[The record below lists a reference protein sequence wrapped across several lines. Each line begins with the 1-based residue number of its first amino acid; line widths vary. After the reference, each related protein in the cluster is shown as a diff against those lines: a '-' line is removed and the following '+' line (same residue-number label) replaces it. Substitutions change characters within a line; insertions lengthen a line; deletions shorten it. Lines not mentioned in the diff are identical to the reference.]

1 MIEPKVFYRKLDIIQ
16 NKIGKNKSGKDF
28 LFDIAHELE
37 VVFGNDLRIGK
48 GIIYEQVEDEYILI
62 SDVEDEY
69 IHAAESINITN
80 KAIEVLSKNK
90 VYIFNNTKLMFPG
103 WENLTSDYKIP
114 AAIRVSS
121 IENSWIFLF
130 ELKEGWE
137 REEIEFCLNAVR
149 TALKFRLISD
159 SVQNEMEQAVHIQ
172 KSLLPENAPDKEG
185 YDIAGRS
192 IPAELVG
199 GDIYDYF
206 EFDDT
211 TFGFCIGDASGHG
224 LPAAL
229 LARDAIT
236 GLRMGLEKQMKM
248 VYTLKKL
255 NHVIYKSVFS
265 TRFIS
270 LFYGELED
278 DGNLFFVNAGH
289 PAPLLFQDNEIKE
302 LDSTGIVFG
311 ALPEIELGRSF
322 VRMEKDSLLL
332 LFSDGIFERTNT
344 SGIQYGLDRLQ
355 RIVKKNFSKSSK
367 EIINIIFDDVKIFGN
382 NKSLEDDATIVIL
395 KRLD

>member
-28 LFDIAHELE
+28 LFDIARELE
-37 VVFGNDLRIGK
+37 AMFGNDLKIGK
-48 GIIYEQVEDEYILI
+48 GMIYEKVDDEYVLI
-62 SDVEDEY
+62 SNLDEENVHVSET
-69 IHAAESINITN
+69 ISI
-80 KAIEVLSKNK
+80 KSQAIDVLSKNK
-90 VYIFNNTKLMFPG
+90 VYIFDNPNLVFPG
-103 WENLTSDYKIP
+103 WENLTQKYKIP
-114 AAIRVSS
+114 AALRVSS
-121 IENSWIFLF
+121 IENNWIFLF

-159 SVQNEMEQAVHIQ
+159 SVQDEMEQAVHIQ
-172 KSLLPENAPDKEG
+172 KSLLPQHPPNKDG
-185 YDIAGRS
+185 YDIAGCS
-192 IPAELVG
+192 VPAELVG

-206 EFDDT
+206 EFDDSS
-211 TFGFCIGDASGHG
+211 FGFCIGDASGHG

-248 VYTLKKL
+248 VHTLKRL
-255 NHVIYKSVFS
+255 NHVIYQSVFS

-289 PAPLLFQDNEIKE
+289 PAPLLFNKNSVKE
-302 LDSTGIVFG
+302 LQSTGLVFG
-311 ALPEIELGRSF
+311 AFPEIELKRSF
-322 VRMEKDSLLL
+322 VRLEKGSLLL
-332 LFSDGIFERTNT
+332 LLSDGIFERTNA
-344 SGIQYGLDRLQ
+344 SGVQYGFDRL
-355 RIVKKNFSKSSK
+355 KKLVIKNINKTSKK
-367 EIINIIFDDVKIFGN
+367 IIDIIFDDVRAFGN
-382 NKSLEDDATIVIL
+382 NKSLEDDATIVIM
-395 KRLD
+395 KRLG

>member
-28 LFDIAHELE
+28 LFDIAKELE
-37 VVFGNDLRIGK
+37 AVFGNDLRIGK

-62 SDVEDEY
+62 SEIDEENTHY
-69 IHAAESINITN
+69 AETIDIKN

-90 VYIFNNTKLMFPG
+90 VYIFNNTNLMLPG
-103 WENLTSDYKIP
+103 WENLTTNYKIP
-114 AAIRVSS
+114 AALRVSS
-121 IENSWIFLF
+121 IENSWIFIF
-130 ELKEGWE
+130 ELKENWE

-172 KSLLPENAPDKEG
+172 KSLLPENAPDKKG
-185 YDIAGRS
+185 YDIAGCS

-206 EFDDT
+206 EFDDSS
-211 TFGFCIGDASGHG
+211 FGFCIGDASGHG

-248 VYTLKKL
+248 VHTLKRL
-255 NHVIYKSVFS
+255 NNVIYKSVFS

-289 PAPLLFQDNEIKE
+289 PAPLLFSNNKIKE
-302 LDSTGIVFG
+302 LESTGIVFG
-311 ALPEIELGRSF
+311 AFPEIELGRSF

-344 SGIQYGLDRLQ
+344 SGIQYGFERLKDL
-355 RIVKKNFSKSSK
+355 VKNNFGKSSK
-367 EIINIIFDDVKIFGN
+367 EIINIIFDDVKKFGN

-395 KRLD
+395 KRLE

>member
-28 LFDIAHELE
+28 LFDIAQELE
-37 VVFGNDLRIGK
+37 VVFGNDLHIGK

-62 SDVEDEY
+62 SEVEEDY
-69 IHAAESINITN
+69 TYASESIDVTN

-172 KSLLPENAPDKEG
+172 KSLLPENAPDKGG

-206 EFDDT
+206 EFDDSS
-211 TFGFCIGDASGHG
+211 FGFCIGDASGHG

-289 PAPLLFQDNEIKE
+289 PAPLLFKNDEIKE
-302 LDSTGIVFG
+302 LESTGIVFG
-311 ALPEIELGRSF
+311 ALPEIELRRSF
-322 VRMEKDSLLL
+322 VRIEKGSLLL
-332 LFSDGIFERTNT
+332 LFSDGIFERANS

-355 RIVKKNFSKSSK
+355 RIVKKNLSKSSK

-395 KRLD
+395 KRL

>member
-1 MIEPKVFYRKLDIIQ
+1 MIEPKIFYRKLDIIQ

-28 LFDIAHELE
+28 LFDIAQELE
-37 VVFGNDLRIGK
+37 VVFGNDLHIGK
-48 GIIYEQVEDEYILI
+48 GIIYEQVGDEYILI
-62 SDVEDEY
+62 SEVEEDY
-69 IHAAESINITN
+69 TYASESIDVTN

-172 KSLLPENAPDKEG
+172 KSLLPENAPDKGG

-206 EFDDT
+206 EFDDSS
-211 TFGFCIGDASGHG
+211 FGFCIGDASGHG

-289 PAPLLFQDNEIKE
+289 PAPLLFKNDEVKE

-311 ALPEIELGRSF
+311 ALPEIELRRSF
-322 VRMEKDSLLL
+322 VRIEKGSLLL
-332 LFSDGIFERTNT
+332 LFSDGIFERANS

-355 RIVKKNFSKSSK
+355 RIVKKNLSKSSK